1 MPFREQLGTILHNV
15 QANRNG
21 ALSLTTPIP
30 IDPRL
35 KTLQGLSTT
44 TPPPR
49 SSASSAN
56 IVNTYNKGKKR
67 AVEVDNDEAA
77 GPSTKK
83 VDIGAAI
90 AGLTKEIALARK
102 AKETFESSQL
112 RAIRLLSKEYRER
125 LLPVDFVAAIT
136 YFKNEGNASTFL
148 AIEDVEIRDLW
159 LEHELRCSII
169 V

>member
-1 MPFREQLGTILHNV
+1 
-15 QANRNG
+15 
-21 ALSLTTPIP
+21 
-30 IDPRL
+30 
-35 KTLQGLSTT
+35 
-44 TPPPR
+44 
-49 SSASSAN
+49 
-56 IVNTYNKGKKR
+56 VNTYNKGKKR
-67 AVEVDNDEAA
+67 AVEVDNNEAA

-112 RAIRLLSKEYRER
+112 RTIRLLSKEYRER

-148 AIEDVEIRDLW
+148 TIEDVEIRDLW
-159 LEHELRCSII
+159 LEHELRYSII
-169 V
+169 I

>member
-1 MPFREQLGTILHNV
+1 
-15 QANRNG
+15 
-21 ALSLTTPIP
+21 
-30 IDPRL
+30 
-35 KTLQGLSTT
+35 
-44 TPPPR
+44 
-49 SSASSAN
+49 
-56 IVNTYNKGKKR
+56 VNTYNKGKKR
-67 AVEVDNDEAA
+67 AVEVDNNEAA

-112 RAIRLLSKEYRER
+112 RTIRLLSKEYRER
-125 LLPVDFVAAIT
+125 LLPVDFVTAIT

-148 AIEDVEIRDLW
+148 VIEDVEIRDLW